1 MVHDKVI
8 YTDGHDV
15 MVTGSVLQ
23 VRQDEYRL
31 KGITRHGLQTIS
43 PRRWP
48 GALLLLVGFSLS
60 VAGYFRVFP
69 TAYFTDLK
77 VYEIKM
83 PDYTVVMALG
93 GFLML
98 LGVFTLGLIK
108 ERYAVRIETAE
119 GEKDVVI
126 SKKQE
131 YVQQIN
137 EALNRALFKIHTSV
151 KTA

>member
-23 VRQDEYRL
+23 VKQDEYRL
-31 KGITRHGLQTIS
+31 KGITSHGLQTIS

-48 GALLLLVGFSLS
+48 GALLLLAGFSLS
-60 VAGYFRVFP
+60 VAGYFRAFP
-69 TAYFTDLK
+69 TVYFSDFK
-77 VYEIKM
+77 VYEIEM
-83 PDYTVVMALG
+83 PAYTVVMALG
-93 GFLML
+93 SFLML
-98 LGVFTLGLIK
+98 LGVLILGLIR

-126 SKKQE
+126 SKRQE

-137 EALNRALFKIHTSV
+137 EALNKAIFSNTSV